1 MPHRR
6 AINVALFLARSPTDA
21 TDRQPAPSPRVRR
34 SERFAAIMAAAGE
47 TWTSWPLATVEAP
60 TWHKGSVGLVGDAAH
75 AMLPFQAQGAAM
87 AIEDAAILAPL
98 LMTEPTAE
106 AAFRR
111 YEAMRRTRVA
121 RVARL
126 SASNGAIF
134 HMDWP
139 LSGARDLVMKLQGR
153 TGHLKRLDWIYRFDS
168 APEVETAANRP

>member
-1 MPHRR
+1 
-6 AINVALFLARSPTDA
+6 
-21 TDRQPAPSPRVRR
+21 
-34 SERFAAIMAAAGE
+34 
-47 TWTSWPLATVEAP
+47 
-60 TWHKGSVGLVGDAAH
+60 
-75 AMLPFQAQGAAM
+75 M

-126 SASNGAIF
+126 SASNAAIF
-134 HMDWP
+134 HMNWP
-139 LSGARDLVMKLQGR
+139 LSAARDLVMRLQGR